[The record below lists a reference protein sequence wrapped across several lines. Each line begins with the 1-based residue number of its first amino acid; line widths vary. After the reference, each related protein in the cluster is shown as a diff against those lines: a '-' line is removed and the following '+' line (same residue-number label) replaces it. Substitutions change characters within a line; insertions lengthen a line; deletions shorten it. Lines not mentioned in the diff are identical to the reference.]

1 MWGYF
6 DVNGNGYLSLAE
18 IDKGMRDVVCL
29 PKLFDTKP
37 VLMRAYMASRDMMPA
52 KTKYSDSYVTKGEFR
67 FLLRYLRVYFEL
79 WIAFSRIDKDGDRRV
94 SYSEF
99 VQAIPMLEKWG
110 IDMSNPK

>member
-99 VQAIPMLEKWG
+99 V
-110 IDMSNPK
+110 